1 MTITRRTFIESALA
15 AVAAPRGLSA
25 AEEPIL
31 KFGLMSDTHLSLT
44 GSTATL
50 LKQFEYM
57 SQAGVKAVL
66 VTGDVVDL
74 GLLSELRRFRTVWDE
89 AFPNGKNA
97 QGENCRLF
105 VCWGN
110 HDYHD
115 QTWFADN
122 GYGAKEWS
130 EAILNGNQNEAWNIL
145 MDEDF
150 PGELSVLKLDGVT
163 FVTAHWGHFG
173 DGLAPFLFA
182 HAAEI
187 PTDRPVFF
195 LQHSHP
201 YMTCYGNWYAKTN
214 SGANATTL
222 AAHPNFFVMSGHS
235 HISNVANDA
244 LWMGKFVSMGAGR
257 NSGSSGRNFY
267 SWVKGLREYN
277 TSSQSEMYGLKHMA
291 DVDWGRCDMAS
302 IITVYPSRVVVERRE
317 YSHDRDLEPWD
328 IPFPFQNNADNPY
341 PFIAQAK
348 PPQFPADAVRR
359 IRLSYRHS
367 NLYPLKAANG
377 AKAGQVRLEFP
388 VATGDGPHS
397 QVVDYLV
404 SVRRKGADGAIL
416 DRLVAQPYA
425 YGTDA
430 ERAQAGAWVVFGRD
444 ELPQGEDLVATI
456 TPLDA
461 IGCFNGRGGDP
472 ISFEFRLPRP
482 VISYFVL

>member
-15 AVAAPRGLSA
+15 AVATPCGLSA
-25 AEEPIL
+25 AEAPIL
-31 KFGLMSDTHLSLT
+31 KFGLMSDTHLTTSS
-44 GSTATL
+44 STSTL
-50 LKQFEYM
+50 LAQFRHLSE
-57 SQAGVKAVL
+57 QGVRLVL

-74 GLLSELRRFRTVWDE
+74 GILPEVRRFRSVWDE
-89 AFPNGKNA
+89 AFPSGKNA
-97 QGENCRLF
+97 FGEPCRLF

-115 QTWFADN
+115 RAWFADN
-122 GYGAKEWS
+122 GYGEEVWA
-130 EAILNGNQNEAWNIL
+130 EAIANGENRNEAWRIL

-150 PGELSVLKLDGVT
+150 PGENSILTVDGVT

-173 DGLAPFLFA
+173 DELAPFLSA

-201 YMTCYGNWYAKTN
+201 HMTCYGNWYAKTN

-222 AAHPNFFVMSGHS
+222 GAHPNFFVMSGHS

-257 NSGSSGRNFY
+257 SSGSSGRNFY

-277 TSSQSEMYGLKHMA
+277 TSSQSETYGLKHMG
-291 DVDWGRCDMAS
+291 DVDWGRCDMAN
-302 IITVYPSRVVVERRE
+302 IITVYPSRVVVRRRE
-317 YSHDRDLEPWD
+317 YSHGLDLDPWD
-328 IPFPFQNNADNPY
+328 IPFPFHHDADNPY

-348 PPQFPADAVRR
+348 PPQFPADVSGKV
-359 IRLSYRHS
+359 RLSYRQS

-377 AKAGQVRLEFP
+377 TKAGQVRLDFP
-388 VATGDGPHS
+388 VAAGDGPHS
-397 QVVDYLV
+397 QIIDYLV
-404 SVRRKGADGAIL
+404 SVRRKGADDVIL

-444 ELPQGEDLVATI
+444 ELPQGEDLIATI

-461 IGCFNGRGGDP
+461 IGCFNGRGGEP
-472 ISFEFRLPRP
+472 ITFEFRLPRP
-482 VISYFVL
+482 VVSYLK